1 MAVEI
6 KREDL
11 LAKSAVLPSS
21 QDSKGPLQ
29 EININA
35 NGFLQILQSIEKTV
49 DTIKRTVDTVKDI
62 AGMRNDKSAPII
74 YQKPVPLLEKSQPR
88 IIEQKDEPKK
98 ETKVM
103 PELDTKKVKE
113 LITDFIV
120 NQSKELPKEYQD
132 KPLKEFLGHE
142 FLKKEFSMKKGLFK
156 INTNGEELIELIT
169 MQICQKVK
177 EMLK

>member
-11 LAKSAVLPSS
+11 LPKSAVLPSS

-62 AGMRNDKSAPII
+62 AGMRNAAPII

-98 ETKVM
+98 EMKVM

-132 KPLKEFLGHE
+132 KPLKEFLGPE